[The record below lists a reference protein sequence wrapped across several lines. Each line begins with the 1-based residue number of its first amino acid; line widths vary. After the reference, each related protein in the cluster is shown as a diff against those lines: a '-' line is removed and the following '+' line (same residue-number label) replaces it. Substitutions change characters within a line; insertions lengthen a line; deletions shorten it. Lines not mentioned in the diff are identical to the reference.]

1 MYTTVAEMLSD
12 RPAKILEVGFGIGY
26 GLKTL
31 INAKCLQRYLGVEIE
46 KDCCEFVEPL
56 SKDHDLTIINGNW
69 LTIDDSQ
76 IKSWGRKADFS
87 LCIEVIEHIASF
99 NRQRFVARLLEHTD
113 KALFL
118 STPNINTNG
127 HGVMT
132 AEETKLLIL
141 GAGFKS
147 VVYIEWQWTTLF
159 ICNP

>member
-1 MYTTVAEMLSD
+1 MYTAVAEMLSD

-31 INAKCLQRYLGVEIE
+31 IDAKCCGRYLGIEIE

-56 SKDHDLTIINGNW
+56 SKDNNLKLINGNW
-69 LTIDDSQ
+69 LTIDDSEF
-76 IKSWGRKADFS
+76 KFLAGKADFS

-99 NRQRFVARLLEHTD
+99 NRQRFVARLFDHTD

-132 AEETKLLIL
+132 AEETRLLIL
-141 GAGFKS
+141 SAGFKS
-147 VVYIEWQWTTLF
+147 VVYIEWQWTTFF